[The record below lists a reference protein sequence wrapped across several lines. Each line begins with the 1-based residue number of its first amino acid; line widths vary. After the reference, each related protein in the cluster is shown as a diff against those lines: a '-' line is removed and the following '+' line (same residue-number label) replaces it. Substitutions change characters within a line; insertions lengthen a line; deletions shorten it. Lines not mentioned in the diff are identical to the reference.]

1 MWKILVVLCVAI
13 ALAESE
19 SEIEPSIVGGR
30 DAVLGQFPYF
40 MSIRYGAALS
50 HGCGSG
56 ILNVR
61 FAITVSYFSLS

>member
-1 MWKILVVLCVAI
+1 MWKLITLLCLAVTVAESKTAI
-13 ALAESE
+13 A
-19 SEIEPSIVGGR
+19 PSIVGGN
-30 DAVLGQFPYF
+30 DAQLGQFPYF

-61 FAITVSYFSLS
+61 FAITVSNL